1 MHGQVKP
8 RRYQVRA
15 CKPNRHNSLTNR
27 SGKRKIEGQSLEGGD
42 LDSTEI
48 WFRRMRAED
57 HPPRKSDGKKPN
69 CGHAART
76 RSLNPCER
84 PFRSAC
90 GPETDVILA
99 GWRLPVAPDGS
110 GETSL
115 ELAPGGSGRGFTSGA
130 RFQTR
135 IRIVDSCVDIFSDPG
150 ANPGASTIRLAAL
163 RAARSWQAAS
173 GAASRMVS

>member
-1 MHGQVKP
+1 MV
-8 RRYQVRA
+8 
-15 CKPNRHNSLTNR
+15 CLSN
-27 SGKRKIEGQSLEGGD
+27 GGD

-57 HPPRKSDGKKPN
+57 HQPRKSDGKKPN

-84 PFRSAC
+84 LLRSAC
-90 GPETDVILA
+90 GPERDVILV
-99 GWRLPVAPDGS
+99 GWRLPVALDGS

-115 ELAPGGSGRGFTSGA
+115 GLAPGGSGRGFTSGA

-135 IRIVDSCVDIFSDPG
+135 IRIVDSCEDVFSDPG
-150 ANPGASTIRLAAL
+150 ANPGASTNLRSHVTRRLPAVAPRAKAGCPCL
-163 RAARSWQAAS
+163 RRAS
-173 GAASRMVS
+173 AGKPTFDPDQGEGCPP

>member
-1 MHGQVKP
+1 
-8 RRYQVRA
+8 
-15 CKPNRHNSLTNR
+15 
-27 SGKRKIEGQSLEGGD
+27 
-42 LDSTEI
+42 
-48 WFRRMRAED
+48 MRAED
-57 HPPRKSDGKKPN
+57 HHPRKSDGNKPN

-115 ELAPGGSGRGFTSGA
+115 ELAPGGSGRGFTSGV

-135 IRIVDSCVDIFSDPG
+135 IRIVDSCEDVFSDPG
-150 ANPGASTIRLAAL
+150 ANPGASTNLRSRSRRRLPAV
-163 RAARSWQAAS
+163 ARSAKAGS
-173 GAASRMVS
+173 SLSAPSFALAGPTFAPDPRDRLPPCGAKADRPGYLSLSRGP